1 MNKESRPSSFLKV
14 VLFPERAKEII
25 DTLHFMIDGEV
36 GKGAATVMFVARD
49 EGLIS
54 SCKYENIKDEFLS
67 IHQKAY
73 NKELAQLDRGDRETF
88 FRPIRTVLRSRI
100 GYTKHDDGRIEF
112 VKTSMSPKN
121 MLYQFFRWL
130 WSFV

>member
-1 MNKESRPSSFLKV
+1 MNKESRPTSFLKV
-14 VLFPERAKEII
+14 ILFPERAKEII

-54 SCKYENIKDEFLS
+54 TCKFDNIKDEFTS

-88 FRPIRTVLRSRI
+88 FRPIRTLLRSRI